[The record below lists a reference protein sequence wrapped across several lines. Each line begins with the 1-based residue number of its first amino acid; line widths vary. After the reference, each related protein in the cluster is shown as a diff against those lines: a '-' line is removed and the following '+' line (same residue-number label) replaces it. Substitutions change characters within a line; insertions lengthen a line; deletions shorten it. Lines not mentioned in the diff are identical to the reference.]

1 MRMILA
7 SNNAHKAREMSA
19 ILSRLGVE
27 TVTMREAGFSCEP
40 EETGTTFAENAE
52 IKARALYELSGEACI
67 ADDSGLT
74 VDALDGAPGIYSAR
88 YAGEPC
94 DDAANN
100 AKLLRELSNVSDDR
114 RTAAFVSSIC
124 CILPDGRVLRAEGR
138 CPGVILRER
147 RGDNGFGYDPLFYFP
162 ELGKTFAELSEDE
175 KNSISHRSRALEAF
189 AKVFENEMRV
199 DK

>member
-52 IKARALYELSGEACI
+52 IKAWALYELSGEACI